1 MHGDHARKCWQT
13 LSFKAPWALSIW
25 KEPVGVRIFALRAE
39 TPASFPQYFHSCKS
53 HFPGAPAGVC
63 TPPSRAFPANQ
74 FQCEF
79 SRDPG
84 QRNRLDLPDSL
95 SAAMRESG
103 LAAKSSLPS
112 CFWEHF
118 LKSHLLPSPLLSL
131 HLPGVTVTGPALPV
145 IIPAAST
152 HCAPAPI

>member
-1 MHGDHARKCWQT
+1 M
-13 LSFKAPWALSIW
+13 
-25 KEPVGVRIFALRAE
+25 RIFALRAE

-63 TPPSRAFPANQ
+63 TLPSRAFPANQ

-118 LKSHLLPSPLLSL
+118 LKSHLLPSPFLSL

-145 IIPAAST
+145 IIPAALT
-152 HCAPAPI
+152 APQHPSDITDRLCPYTSLLHLQPEEGGATDSPF